1 MPEDEGTLALDNVIT
16 HDDRAI
22 FMMDQISRA
31 ARKAFDDRA
40 QPLSLNRT
48 QWRVLAQLI
57 RAPALNQTD
66 IARRLEITSSSS
78 GLEDM
83 TPSRLSDRTRLA
95 QVIAIFGRHGRGG
108 ITPVLGLGRSQ
119 TKTHSTRPDAPLVA
133 IAPGDE
139 PRSCSIADNRME
151 HAGREL
157 SLHRPS
163 AGRTNRWRRVRW
175 KLTQTSP

>member
-95 QVIAIFGRHGRGG
+95 QVIAIFGRHARVG
-108 ITPVLGLGRSQ
+108 
-119 TKTHSTRPDAPLVA
+119 TRPISNQHTFDAPGCPARGDCARGRTSVMFYSGQPNGA
-133 IAPGDE
+133 CGTRTFIAPAL
-139 PRSCSIADNRME
+139 C
-151 HAGREL
+151 
-157 SLHRPS
+157 
-163 AGRTNRWRRVRW
+163 RTN
-175 KLTQTSP
+175 KPLAAC

>member
-66 IARRLEITSSSS
+66 IARRLEITSSS
-78 GLEDM
+78 
-83 TPSRLSDRTRLA
+83 A
-95 QVIAIFGRHGRGG
+95 AW
-108 ITPVLGLGRSQ
+108 
-119 TKTHSTRPDAPLVA
+119 KT
-133 IAPGDE
+133 
-139 PRSCSIADNRME
+139 
-151 HAGREL
+151 
-157 SLHRPS
+157 
-163 AGRTNRWRRVRW
+163 
-175 KLTQTSP
+175 

>member
-119 TKTHSTRPDAPLVA
+119 NQNTFDAPGCPA
-133 IAPGDE
+133 RGDCAKGTNLGL
-139 PRSCSIADNRME
+139 CSIADNRME
-151 HAGREL
+151 HAAAMRTFIAPAL
-157 SLHRPS
+157 C
-163 AGRTNRWRRVRW
+163 RTN
-175 KLTQTSP
+175 KPLAACLDGN

>member
-78 GLEDM
+78 GLEAACASHSNIRS
-83 TPSRLSDRTRLA
+83 PRA
-95 QVIAIFGRHGRGG
+95 GRHHARVG
-108 ITPVLGLGRSQ
+108 
-119 TKTHSTRPDAPLVA
+119 TRPISNQNTFDAPGCPARGDCARGRTSVMFYSGQPNGA
-133 IAPGDE
+133 CGTRTFIAPAL
-139 PRSCSIADNRME
+139 C
-151 HAGREL
+151 
-157 SLHRPS
+157 
-163 AGRTNRWRRVRW
+163 RTN
-175 KLTQTSP
+175 KPLAAC

>member
-83 TPSRLSDRTRLA
+83 TPSRLSGRTRLA

-119 TKTHSTRPDAPLVA
+119 NQNTFDAPGCPARGDCARGRTSVMFYSGQPNGA
-133 IAPGDE
+133 CGTRTFIAPAL
-139 PRSCSIADNRME
+139 C
-151 HAGREL
+151 
-157 SLHRPS
+157 
-163 AGRTNRWRRVRW
+163 RTN
-175 KLTQTSP
+175 KPLAAC

>member
-16 HDDRAI
+16 DDDRAI

-83 TPSRLSDRTRLA
+83 TPSRLSDRTRLCA
-95 QVIAIFGRHGRGG
+95 SHSNIRSPRAGRHHARVG
-108 ITPVLGLGRSQ
+108 
-119 TKTHSTRPDAPLVA
+119 TRPISNQNTFDAPGCPARGDCARGRTSVMFYSGQPNGA
-133 IAPGDE
+133 CGTRTFIAPAL
-139 PRSCSIADNRME
+139 C
-151 HAGREL
+151 
-157 SLHRPS
+157 
-163 AGRTNRWRRVRW
+163 RTN
-175 KLTQTSP
+175 KPLAAC

>member
-66 IARRLEITSSSS
+66 IARRLEITS
-78 GLEDM
+78 
-83 TPSRLSDRTRLA
+83 
-95 QVIAIFGRHGRGG
+95 
-108 ITPVLGLGRSQ
+108 
-119 TKTHSTRPDAPLVA
+119 
-133 IAPGDE
+133 
-139 PRSCSIADNRME
+139 
-151 HAGREL
+151 L
-157 SLHRPS
+157 SLIHI
-163 AGRTNRWRRVRW
+163 
-175 KLTQTSP
+175 